1 MVVVTVWFKQP
12 QFCVRSRNPSRDD
25 TRLCEAGREWCVTR
39 LCEAVLHENVTQ
51 KAVLDG
57 LFTLLPPQRN
67 QASVSLMSSTGQAT
81 SSTNFQLIIDNALA
95 DYEKVTG
102 IDLSRSPF
110 AAKIEQ
116 SNSPEDILQLLQER
130 ENAFR
135 EYRNSN
141 RKLISCLKPS
151 VVIIQAFST
160 IQEAVSLVSRTS

>member
-1 MVVVTVWFKQP
+1 MVQAAP
-12 QFCVRSRNPSRDD
+12 NCVRSQNSSRDD
-25 TRLCEAGREWCVTR
+25 RLCEWEAGRWCVTAR
-39 LCEAVLHENVTQ
+39 MSTAFAKAVKHLHEAVLV
-51 KAVLDG
+51 VCS
-57 LFTLLPPQRN
+57 LLPPQRN

-95 DYEKVTG
+95 DYENVTG